1 VGGWVLFIY
10 HLHFYTYT
18 LNYFSINFFGLPNF
32 LFNLSNQKDHFMV
45 SKKPSIKLDMFK
57 STCPI

>member
-45 SKKPSIKLDMFK
+45 S
-57 STCPI
+57 